1 MQKEGP
7 DNMTAQV
14 DHMVE
19 LRSRVDKL
27 DNVDIMNK

>member
-1 MQKEGP
+1 MQKGGL

-19 LRSRVDKL
+19 LRSRLNKF
-27 DNVDIMNK
+27 DNIDIMNK